1 MFRPAGYD
9 TIGASMSFNGITV
22 ASFESRMATEIIR
35 LIERHGGQPLVV
47 PVLREV
53 SLEDN
58 AVVQEFGVRLMAG
71 RVDLLILLTGVGTAA
86 LFDLLKTSYPWSSI
100 LTALNQTTI
109 IVRGPKP
116 AAALKAVG
124 LQATLTV
131 PEPNTWV
138 DLISTLDGHRSV
150 KGLRVVVQEYGTSNP
165 DLLRALEQRGAEI
178 FAVPIYKW
186 ALPED
191 LGPMRRALDEVIAG
205 RVHVMLITN
214 AVQVDHVMQVLEMD
228 GKVELFRSAITK
240 MVVASIGPTAS
251 ERLRHHGWPVDFEP
265 SHSKMGVLVK
275 ELSERVSSI
284 LDRKR

>member
-1 MFRPAGYD
+1 M
-9 TIGASMSFNGITV
+9 
-22 ASFESRMATEIIR
+22 
-35 LIERHGGQPLVV
+35 
-47 PVLREV
+47 
-53 SLEDN
+53 
-58 AVVQEFGVRLMAG
+58 
-71 RVDLLILLTGVGTAA
+71 
-86 LFDLLKTSYPWSSI
+86 
-100 LTALNQTTI
+100 
-109 IVRGPKP
+109 
-116 AAALKAVG
+116 
-124 LQATLTV
+124 
-131 PEPNTWV
+131 
-138 DLISTLDGHRSV
+138 

-228 GKVELFRSAITK
+228 GQVELFRSAITK

-275 ELSERVSSI
+275 ELSEGVSSI